1 MLTETSSKMS
11 LQLLIKLT
19 LTKNAKEEAKA
30 VKAAE
35 KKAPAAK
42 AEAKALPNTAAV
54 K

>member
-1 MLTETSSKMS
+1 MATKKTSK
-11 LQLLIKLT
+11 
-19 LTKNAKEEAKA
+19 KA
-30 VKAAE
+30 PVKAAE